1 MVVVLLVPFV
11 FYFLRLISISNAVFL
26 SILLLGIW
34 TMVSSFVLVLRQ
46 ELRVYLAWGVVIAS
60 ISSFFAVAA
69 TYAVAILLIAIIAS
83 VLLFVSGRKSS

>member
-1 MVVVLLVPFV
+1 
-11 FYFLRLISISNAVFL
+11 VFL

-34 TMVSSFVLVLRQ
+34 TMISSFVLVAKQ
-46 ELRVYLAWGVVIAS
+46 EFRVYLAWGVVIAS
-60 ISSFFAVAA
+60 ISTFFLIAA